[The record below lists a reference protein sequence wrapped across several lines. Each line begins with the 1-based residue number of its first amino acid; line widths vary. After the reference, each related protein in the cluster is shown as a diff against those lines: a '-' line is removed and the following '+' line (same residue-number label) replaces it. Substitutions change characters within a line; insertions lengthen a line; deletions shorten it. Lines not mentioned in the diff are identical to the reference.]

1 MIRRITVAVATL
13 VAVVVA
19 LVSGA
24 AGAATASPLQQGDT
38 SVTRYVALGD
48 SYTAAPLVPQI
59 IPANGCY
66 QSTNN
71 YPHLVAAALGVPDFV
86 DASCSGAQTKDM
98 FASQLAG
105 VPPQL
110 DAVTADTDL
119 VTLSIGGNDFS
130 VFGTIVGYCP
140 TLRDLDP
147 TGAPCRTAMRSGG
160 DGDRLFQAVAVTQQ
174 RIMGVIEA
182 IRARA
187 PHARILVVGY
197 PEVAPRVGTCPDLL
211 PLADGDV
218 KDANQ
223 VNQRL
228 TLALRHAA
236 AQEHADYVDVWHAS
250 AGHDIC
256 STDPWINGQYTDY
269 TRAQSYHPFANE
281 QAAVAGL
288 VVSELG

>member
-13 VAVVVA
+13 VAAVVA
-19 LVSGA
+19 LLP
-24 AGAATASPLQQGDT
+24 GAATATAGPVPQGDT
-38 SVTRYVALGD
+38 AVTRYVALGD
-48 SYTAAPLVPQI
+48 SYTAAPLVPQV
-59 IPANGCY
+59 IPAGGCY
-66 QSTNN
+66 RSTNN

-98 FASQLAG
+98 FTSQLAG
-105 VPPQL
+105 VAPQL

-119 VTLSIGGNDFS
+119 VTVSIGGNDFG

-160 DGDRLFQAVAVTQQ
+160 HGDRLFQAIAVTQE
-174 RIMGVIEA
+174 RVTGVVEA
-182 IRARA
+182 VRARA

-197 PEVAPRVGTCPDLL
+197 PEVAPRAGTCPDLL

-218 KDANQ
+218 KYANQ

-236 AQEHADYVDVWHAS
+236 ARTHAGYVDVWHAS

-256 STDPWINGQYTDY
+256 SSDPWINGQYTDY
-269 TRAQSYHPFANE
+269 TRAQSYHPFADE

-288 VVSELG
+288 VVGELG